1 MPASSRRDGT
11 QNGSERLGLRS
22 EPTRRIQPIAVTAS
36 TGCSTPVMRILKIE
50 LPATLTSS
58 DPDVSLASDLL
69 REQLHRELEALRLEL
84 AEDVRR
90 RAASYFPPDYTIF
103 VRFFFRVEDNR
114 AAVILWI
121 DDPTVRWPG
130 GLFARRAWRLS
141 VPIVAHIVNES
152 FEERIKSIRMDIH
165 EKKARVVSLAP
176 LRGWLDPVILSVI
189 VTLTSAGYWLLVHP
203 WIWAWLTGGKH

>member
-1 MPASSRRDGT
+1 
-11 QNGSERLGLRS
+11 
-22 EPTRRIQPIAVTAS
+22 
-36 TGCSTPVMRILKIE
+36 MRILKIE

-69 REQLHRELEALRLEL
+69 REQLHRELEALRIEL

-141 VPIVAHIVNES
+141 VPIVAHIVKES

-176 LRGWLDPVILSVI
+176 LRGWLDPVILTVI
-189 VTLTSAGYWLLVHP
+189 VTLISAGYWLLVHP